1 MPHHGKIGAKCLPDR
16 GRLIGL
22 RSKAQMEIPDQMV
35 VKGN

>member
-1 MPHHGKIGAKCLPDR
+1 MPHHGKIGANSLPDR

-22 RSKAQMEIPDQMV
+22 CSTTQTEIPDQMV